1 MCFII
6 IILVLR
12 RHYRSHYSVIRS
24 MSLTHR
30 WNKGIE
36 SLTCVSFRAQNL
48 RRHWV
53 DTVNTCPPA
62 MKNMRLSFIP
72 QLCLMFMLSR
82 SIRDRISCSGRQ
94 GWDSE
99 DLEDGRKYA
108 ATGVGGGW
116 LRDYIG
122 IHRALGCGRLSG
134 VKSIFWFAP
143 FGLVP
148 WELNNS
154 KLAVMRTEFVFS
166 LPKAITKLKPLSKAM
181 QNNKD
186 DRSILIS
193 F

>member
-1 MCFII
+1 MLKIYLEGEQNC
-6 IILVLR
+6 
-12 RHYRSHYSVIRS
+12 HGSQ
-24 MSLTHR
+24 
-30 WNKGIE
+30 KEGGIYVGEE
-36 SLTCVSFRAQNL
+36 SRQE
-48 RRHWV
+48 
-53 DTVNTCPPA
+53 
-62 MKNMRLSFIP
+62 
-72 QLCLMFMLSR
+72 
-82 SIRDRISCSGRQ
+82 IRDRISCSGRQ

-186 DRSILIS
+186 DLFPLPIFLYLFSVSIYLIDFLFILFDFYVYTYLKIPTALPSFTLNIS
-193 F
+193 FF